1 MRRRPSIPLS
11 SVTALTR
18 SARWTVVLRA
28 GLAAALVA
36 GLVAAFMVTRH
47 QRRADAFLESGR
59 SPVIALD
66 LSWSVSYANSKLIE
80 QTLRDFAD
88 SGRRLGLVLFS
99 DTAYEALP
107 VGTRSDALRPFLR
120 FFAGGGANPWTAT
133 FSAGTRISAALDVAH
148 SMLRQAHVDNGSVV
162 LISDL
167 DDSPNDEVDLA
178 RSLVAYQR
186 DAIPIRMI
194 AVNPVPQD
202 AQFFGDALGSGGS
215 VTTLRTVRAV
225 HAGGRSFPT
234 LLVALIAL
242 VVLLLAL
249 NEHLLGRLVW
259 SRHRST
265 A

>member
-1 MRRRPSIPLS
+1 MRHRPSIPLS
-11 SVTALTR
+11 SVASLSRGTW
-18 SARWTVVLRA
+18 WTLVARA
-28 GLAAALVA
+28 GLAAVLVA
-36 GLVAAFMVTRH
+36 GLVAAFLLTNH
-47 QRRADAFLESGR
+47 HRRADAFLESGR

-88 SGRRLGLVLFS
+88 SGRRFGLVLFS

-120 FFAGGGANPWTAT
+120 FFAGNGPNPWTAT
-133 FSAGTRISAALDVAH
+133 FSAGTRISAALDLAH
-148 SMLRQAHVDNGSVV
+148 SMLRQAHVEKGSVV

-178 RSLVAYQR
+178 RSLVTYQQ

-202 AQFFGDALGSGGS
+202 AQFFSDALGSGGS
-215 VTTLRTVRAV
+215 VTTLRTARPI
-225 HAGGRSFPT
+225 GGGRRSFPT

-242 VVLLLAL
+242 IALVVAL

-259 SRHRST
+259 GRRRST